1 MDIGFYEI
9 IIPKLRK
16 ILRSTSIKDIEWLKD
31 KVLEQWIISRPSETL
46 PDIVYGVDGGSKGI
60 DFKGFTLA
68 FITAGSVGYH
78 KEDNILKFYN
88 RYRAAYVDKVTP
100 PFNISERISLYR
112 EILEGKIACHSC
124 RDHGLVLMDGT
135 IESAIIAPR
144 PRVSRKD
151 LEEIPFLRRYTIVE
165 GATSYV
171 MEEKPELFD
180 ELFECIDRSLIKI
193 DRLHENPICASI
205 LDYSFVRNPKVV
217 DYIAVSM
224 EYIEKVYVYGRL
236 LERIAS
242 GNCRLVYIAKTSRST
257 DLFRSNIYPDI
268 ILFEKLTSEPGYSK
282 VNKQS
287 LISVK
292 LLPRLYISRSYR
304 EALDLYEK
312 MCIYYTFSRFM
323 EYGPVLGVEVID
335 LCTPSRVND
344 DSFKQLHDILST
356 ISVNGYPFPL
366 KIAHHE
372 VHITGDDVSR
382 LLHLLG
388 LDIETT
394 GREVLR

>member
-9 IIPKLRK
+9 IIPKLKR
-16 ILRSTSIKDIEWLKD
+16 ILRSTLIKDAEEFKD
-31 KVLEQWIISRPSETL
+31 KVLEQWIISRPGETI

-68 FITAGSVGYH
+68 FITAGSIGYR
-78 KEDNILKFYN
+78 KEDNMLKFYN

-112 EILEGKIACHSC
+112 EILEGKVACHSC

-144 PRVSRKD
+144 PRVSRRD
-151 LEEIPFLRRYTIVE
+151 LEEISFLRRYTIVE
-165 GATSYV
+165 GAANYV
-171 MEEKPELFD
+171 MEEKPDLFD
-180 ELFECIDRSLIKI
+180 ELFECIDETLSRI
-193 DRLHENPICASI
+193 DYLRENPICASS
-205 LDYSFVRNPKVV
+205 LNYGFVRNPKAV

-224 EYIEKVYVYGRL
+224 EYIEKIYVYGRL
-236 LERIAS
+236 LEKIAN
-242 GNCRLVYIAKTSRST
+242 GNCRLVYIAKTSRSK
-257 DLFRSNIYPDI
+257 DLFRSSIYPDI
-268 ILFEKLTSEPGYSK
+268 ILFEKLTSDPGYSK

-292 LLPRLYISRSYR
+292 LLPRLYISKPYR
-304 EALDLYEK
+304 EVLDLYER
-312 MCIYYTFSRFM
+312 MCIYYTFSRFV

-335 LCTPSRVND
+335 LCTPSQVD
-344 DSFKQLHDILST
+344 DNSFKQLHDILST

-372 VHITGDDVSR
+372 VHITGEDVSR